1 MDSIP
6 RSGNAGNA
14 IFGAFNDSASGDTT
28 LVAAVAGRKIR
39 VVALTAVTTLA
50 NSVHFR
56 SNATPITATFPLAA
70 NGGVVLPVNEL
81 GWFETAIGEA
91 LAVNMT
97 VATATGLQIVY
108 VMVG

>member
-6 RSGNAGNA
+6 RSGTAGNA
-14 IFGAFNDSASGDTT
+14 IFGAFNASASGDTT
-28 LVAAVAGRKIR
+28 LVAAVAGKKIR
-39 VVALTAVTTLA
+39 VLALTVISTAA

-56 SNATPITATFPLAA
+56 SLATPITATFPLAA

-81 GWFETAIGEA
+81 GWFETAVGEA
-91 LAVNMT
+91 LVVNMST
-97 VATATGLQIVY
+97 ITAAGMQIVY

>member
-14 IFGAFNDSASGDTT
+14 IFGAFNASALGDTT

-39 VVALTAVTTLA
+39 VLALVGVTTLA

-56 SNATPITATFPLAA
+56 SSATPIAGTFPLAA

-81 GWFETAIGEA
+81 GWFETAVGEA
-91 LAVNMT
+91 LVVNMS
-97 VATATGLQIVY
+97 VATAMGLQVIY

>member
-14 IFGAFNDSASGDTT
+14 IFGAFNASASGDTT
-28 LVAAVAGRKIR
+28 LVAAVPGRRVRVLALAG
-39 VVALTAVTTLA
+39 VTTLA

-56 SNATPITATFPLAA
+56 SNATPIAATFPLAA

-81 GWFETAIGEA
+81 GWFETAFGEA
-91 LAVNMT
+91 LVVNMT
-97 VATATGLQIVY
+97 AATATGLQIVY

>member
-14 IFGAFNDSASGDTT
+14 AFGAFNDSASGDTT
-28 LVAAVAGRKIR
+28 LVAAVPGKKIR
-39 VVALTAVTTLA
+39 VLALTAVTTLA

-56 SNATPITATFPLAA
+56 SLATPITATFPLAA

-81 GWFETAIGEA
+81 GWFETAVGEA
-91 LAVNMT
+91 LVLNMT
-97 VATATGLQIVY
+97 VATATGVQVVY